1 MSVASWLRIPR
12 VRRTLAAGAIVV
24 SAGGLVLFHASAG
37 AMPFATPL
45 IASTGTSASFSGPGA
60 RGTMALSHGRLLAG
74 GERDLFAEVRVVADP
89 TQRGRA
95 RAPLSL
101 AVVLDTSGS
110 MGGEKMEDAK
120 ASVLRLLREMQDDD
134 EIAVVR
140 YADEAEV
147 LQPLAPV
154 GRIRQELGAR
164 IRGLDAG
171 GGTAIPRGLGA
182 GLKALGEVGRGRVR
196 RVVLVSDGLDSTR
209 TEAERLAQTSF
220 EHGVT
225 ISSLGIGL
233 DFDEAYMNGVATA
246 GHGNFGFVK
255 DGAAL
260 AGFLQKELA
269 ETATTTVENV
279 RVRVKLPPGVRFQ
292 RATGADARELDEGV
306 VELRLGSL
314 FSGDERRV
322 LLELSARVAPG
333 DVKGLEGTA
342 QWSLVGGG
350 DVETAIPRVAF
361 VGTQD
366 ARSAED
372 SRDPLVMASAI
383 SVVASRRQLEAAQ
396 AYSRGDTLTAQSIID
411 KNIQDLDA
419 VRAFAPPAAAA
430 PLEAQGRDYRAMKGT
445 FSAAAPQSE
454 EGRAAAKSAFAK
466 DSRNLTRRAY

>member
-12 VRRTLAAGAIVV
+12 VRRTLAASAIVV

-37 AMPFATPL
+37 AMPIAVPFA
-45 IASTGTSASFSGPGA
+45 ASTGTSASFSGPGVH
-60 RGTMALSHGRLLAG
+60 GTMALSHGRVLAG
-74 GERDLFAEVRVVADP
+74 GERDLFAEVRVVADASA
-89 TQRGRA
+89 RDRV

-110 MGGEKMEDAK
+110 MAGEKMDDAK

-140 YADEAEV
+140 YSDEAEV
-147 LQPLAPV
+147 LQPLAKV
-154 GRIRQELGAR
+154 GRIRHELVAK
-164 IRGLDAG
+164 IQGLDSG

-182 GLKALGEVGRGRVR
+182 GLKALDEAGRGRVR

-209 TEAERLAQTSF
+209 TEAERLARTSF

-233 DFDEAYMNGVATA
+233 DFDESYMNGVASS

-260 AGFLQKELA
+260 AGFLQRELA
-269 ETATTTVENV
+269 ETATTTAENV

-314 FSGDERRV
+314 FAGDERRV
-322 LLELSARVAPG
+322 LLELSAKVDAG
-333 DVKGLEGTA
+333 DTKGLDGQAAWT
-342 QWSLVGGG
+342 LVGGG
-350 DVETAIPRVAF
+350 DVETAVPRIAF
-361 VGTQD
+361 VGTSD
-366 ARSAED
+366 ARSAEQ

-396 AYSRGDTLTAQSIID
+396 AYSRGDTITAQNLID
-411 KNIQDLDA
+411 KNLEELDA
-419 VRAFAPPAAAA
+419 VRAFAPPVAAK
-430 PLEAQGRDYRAMKGT
+430 PLEDQGRDYRALKGSFAT
-445 FSAAAPQSE
+445 AAPQSE
-454 EGRAAAKSAFAK
+454 AGKAAAKSAFAK
-466 DSRNLTRRAY
+466 DSQNLTRRAY